1 MASIKQRGDSYLI
14 TVSLGRDVNGKK
26 IFETVTY
33 KPDTNLTPKRKQKAV
48 EAFAASFEEQC
59 KNGLTLDG
67 RKITLQEFI
76 SIYNPGSR
84 LGLIHALVEM
94 RTYLDEDE
102 QELRTLTDSAVY
114 KLSRI
119 TDDAFE
125 KLDLIPEF

>member
-1 MASIKQRGDSYLI
+1 MNDF
-14 TVSLGRDVNGKK
+14 T
-26 IFETVTY
+26 
-33 KPDTNLTPKRKQKAV
+33 
-48 EAFAASFEEQC
+48 FEEQQ
-59 KNGLTLDG
+59 L
-67 RKITLQEFI
+67 I

-125 KLDLIPEF
+125 KLNLIPEF